1 MEDLIIVGSGP
12 AGYTAGIYG
21 ARSGF
26 NPVIITGIAPG
37 GQLTTTTEVDNWP
50 GDSNNLMGPELM
62 ERMKVHCEKLG
73 CRIVSDSITK
83 VSFADS
89 PDSPN
94 SSNSPNS
101 QPSQSAPSTPLKLYG
116 SSNEYSAKAIILATG
131 ASPRMLGL
139 ENESQYMGRGLSTCA
154 TCDGFFFK
162 GKELAVIGG
171 GNTAVEEA
179 IFLSNIASKVTL
191 IHRRDELRADKVLQD
206 KLFKLEKEGKIAVLW
221 NKDLIAYEGDDKGIS
236 GAVLRGTI
244 DGEES
249 TIKVAGI
256 FVAIGH
262 IPNSDFL
269 GDALELN
276 DGYVKIHGV
285 MGPGFTATSVAGVFA
300 GGDIADYYYRQA
312 ITSAGMGCM
321 AALDARHFLTK

>member
-89 PDSPN
+89 QSTP
-94 SSNSPNS
+94 SS
-101 QPSQSAPSTPLKLYG
+101 PLKLYG
-116 SSNEYSAKAIILATG
+116 SNDEYSSKAIILATG

-221 NKDLIAYEGDDKGIS
+221 NKDLIAYAGDDKGIS
-236 GAVLRGTI
+236 GAVLRGTV

-249 TIKVAGI
+249 TIEVAGI

-285 MGPGFTATSVAGVFA
+285 LGPGFTATSVAGVFA

>member
-73 CRIVSDSITK
+73 CRIISDSITK
-83 VSFADS
+83 VSFTD
-89 PDSPN
+89 
-94 SSNSPNS
+94 
-101 QPSQSAPSTPLKLYG
+101 SQSTTSSPLKLYG
-116 SSNEYSAKAIILATG
+116 SNDEYSAKAIILATG

-221 NKDLIAYEGDDKGIS
+221 NKDLIAYAGDDKGIS
-236 GAVLRGTI
+236 GAVLRGTV

-249 TIKVAGI
+249 TIEVAGI

-285 MGPGFTATSVAGVFA
+285 LGPGFTATSVAGVFA

>member
-62 ERMKVHCEKLG
+62 ERMKIHCEKLG

-83 VSFADS
+83 VSFTD
-89 PDSPN
+89 
-94 SSNSPNS
+94 
-101 QPSQSAPSTPLKLYG
+101 SQSTPSSPLKLYG
-116 SSNEYSAKAIILATG
+116 SSDEYSAKAIILATG

-139 ENESQYMGRGLSTCA
+139 ENEGQYMGRGLSTCA

-236 GAVLRGTI
+236 GAVLRGTD
-244 DGEES
+244 DGKES

-285 MGPGFTATSVAGVFA
+285 LGPGFTATSVAGVFA